1 MPRDQS
7 KININI
13 NQTEQTQK
21 IQNQSDNATVNQTQ
35 QTLTVQYRSVN
46 AKNKS
51 YTISQTM
58 QK

>member
-1 MPRDQS
+1 MQQRDQS
-7 KININI
+7 KINI

-46 AKNKS
+46 AK
-51 YTISQTM
+51 
-58 QK
+58 